1 MKHEAKTKLISFN
14 WKECDWSYLFFRH
27 FCFPL
32 SNFQR
37 AKHAQEN
44 CRADKIGMFWR
55 TIPVNGMRAI
65 PFISGD
71 KLFVLS
77 RISKI
82 DRNSFR
88 YKKVI
93 FYKSIQ
99 FFCLICRAIVQCT
112 YKNMKFHETSNPV
125 YVLTFLMQ
133 FEFPR
138 MFILDTMT
146 IFLTYP
152 VPQVY
157 QCPKNLNYFYLL

>member
-1 MKHEAKTKLISFN
+1 
-14 WKECDWSYLFFRH
+14 
-27 FCFPL
+27 
-32 SNFQR
+32 
-37 AKHAQEN
+37 
-44 CRADKIGMFWR
+44 
-55 TIPVNGMRAI
+55 MRAI

-82 DRNSFR
+82 DKNSFR

-99 FFCLICRAIVQCT
+99 FFCLICRAIAQCT

-157 QCPKNLNYFYLL
+157 QCPNNLNYFYLL

>member
-1 MKHEAKTKLISFN
+1 MTHEAKTKLISFN

-55 TIPVNGMRAI
+55 TISLGMAWELFRLYPVTNYS
-65 PFISGD
+65 F
-71 KLFVLS
+71 

-157 QCPKNLNYFYLL
+157 QCPNNLYYFYLL

>member
-1 MKHEAKTKLISFN
+1 MTHEAKTKLICFK

-55 TIPVNGMRAI
+55 TISLGMAWELFRLYPVTNYS
-65 PFISGD
+65 F
-71 KLFVLS
+71 

-99 FFCLICRAIVQCT
+99 FFCLICRAIVQYT

>member
-1 MKHEAKTKLISFN
+1 MTHEAKTKLISFN

-55 TIPVNGMRAI
+55 TISLGMAWELFRLYPVTNYS
-65 PFISGD
+65 F
-71 KLFVLS
+71 

-157 QCPKNLNYFYLL
+157 QCPNNLNYFYLL

>member
-1 MKHEAKTKLISFN
+1 MIDPTCSSAIFVFPSQIFNVLSMRRKIVERIKSECFDELI
-14 WKECDWSYLFFRH
+14 
-27 FCFPL
+27 P
-32 SNFQR
+32 
-37 AKHAQEN
+37 
-44 CRADKIGMFWR
+44 G
-55 TIPVNGMRAI
+55 NGMRAI

-99 FFCLICRAIVQCT
+99 FFCLLCRAIVLCT

-157 QCPKNLNYFYLL
+157 QCPNNLNYFYLL